1 VRFNRAISESIL
13 GVRRLRR
20 PYGQAAPP
28 ASFGVPLRPQPINA
42 TASLQP
48 IIDLGLALKA
58 LDVAKLGARIMS
70 LDLPLVLG
78 DALVFEFDSGF
89 AHAAVMAAFGRRDQR
104 GCSSRLGRRPTG
116 ADMTAHNPE
125 CASAWP
131 IDACNMIPPRVP
143 NDDDDE
149 EDEGENGDD
158 PEDEEP
164 AVIREP
170 DE

>member
-1 VRFNRAISESIL
+1 
-13 GVRRLRR
+13 
-20 PYGQAAPP
+20 
-28 ASFGVPLRPQPINA
+28 
-42 TASLQP
+42 
-48 IIDLGLALKA
+48 
-58 LDVAKLGARIMS
+58 
-70 LDLPLVLG
+70 
-78 DALVFEFDSGF
+78 
-89 AHAAVMAAFGRRDQR
+89 
-104 GCSSRLGRRPTG
+104 
-116 ADMTAHNPE
+116 MTAHNPE

-149 EDEGENGDD
+149 DEDDNGDD

>member
-1 VRFNRAISESIL
+1 
-13 GVRRLRR
+13 
-20 PYGQAAPP
+20 
-28 ASFGVPLRPQPINA
+28 
-42 TASLQP
+42 
-48 IIDLGLALKA
+48 
-58 LDVAKLGARIMS
+58 
-70 LDLPLVLG
+70 
-78 DALVFEFDSGF
+78 
-89 AHAAVMAAFGRRDQR
+89 MAAFGRRGQR
-104 GCSSRLGRRPTG
+104 GCSSRLGRRPIG
-116 ADMTAHNPE
+116 ADMTAHNAE

-149 EDEGENGDD
+149 DEDDNGDD